1 MIASLQQFI
10 ESWLFDPTVG
20 TLVSTIAALLMVMAL
35 VRLLKNILNRYVREP
50 GNLYRAKKMVTFLGY
65 FTGMVIISLILS
77 DRLGKMAVAF
87 GVAGAGIAFALQE
100 VIASLAGWVAISFGN
115 FYNTGDRVQ
124 LGGIKGDVIDIG
136 MLRTTMMEIGQWV
149 NADLYNGRIVK
160 IANSFVFKEPVFN
173 YSGDFPFLWDEITVP
188 VKYGS
193 DYRLA
198 LDIFQRILSDIT
210 GEYTQQAKMS
220 WATLIRQYRVE
231 PAELDPRVF
240 LIANDNWMEFTLRY
254 VVDYKKRRITK
265 DLLFTRVLDDVDRTS
280 GRVALASATFHLVE
294 APEIN
299 VKLVEPTKS
308 TMA

>member
-1 MIASLQQFI
+1 
-10 ESWLFDPTVG
+10 
-20 TLVSTIAALLMVMAL
+20 VS
-35 VRLLKNILNRYVREP
+35 
-50 GNLYRAKKMVTFLGY
+50 FLGY
-65 FTGMVIISLILS
+65 FTGLVIISLIFS

-193 DYRLA
+193 DYRLSR
-198 LDIFQRILSDIT
+198 DIFQQILVKNT
-210 GEYTQQAKMS
+210 GEYSKQAKAS
-220 WATLIRQYRVE
+220 WTELIQQYRVD
-231 PAELDPRVF
+231 PTELDPRVF
-240 LIANDNWMEFTLRY
+240 LVANDNWMEFTLRY
-254 VVDYKKRRITK
+254 VVDYKKRRFTK
-265 DLLFTRVLDDVDRTS
+265 DLLFTRLLEEIDRTE

-294 APEIN
+294 TPEIK
-299 VKLVEPTKS
+299 VKLVEPQRKTEQQG
-308 TMA
+308 A

>member
-1 MIASLQQFI
+1 MTASLQQFI

-20 TLVSTIAALLMVMAL
+20 TLVSTIATLLILMAL
-35 VRLLKNILNRYVREP
+35 VRLLKRILNRYVREP

-65 FTGMVIISLILS
+65 FTGLVVISLIFS

-193 DYRLA
+193 DYRLSRE
-198 LDIFQRILSDIT
+198 IFQRILVEVT
-210 GEYTQQAKMS
+210 GGYSTQAKAG
-220 WATLIRQYRVE
+220 WTA
-231 PAELDPRVF
+231 
-240 LIANDNWMEFTLRY
+240 
-254 VVDYKKRRITK
+254 
-265 DLLFTRVLDDVDRTS
+265 
-280 GRVALASATFHLVE
+280 
-294 APEIN
+294 
-299 VKLVEPTKS
+299 
-308 TMA
+308 